1 MERTSYE
8 QATVG
13 GWVDRADA
21 HEGDIV
27 KAHERDLLLGLASFG
42 RDAEGAA
49 KRYWHLRYLSEQLDY
64 QWVYRTL
71 QAWADEGWWAYG
83 VNARSGELTEAG
95 WRKAEAIATAP
106 PVAKRGKPR
115 GKP

>member
-1 MERTSYE
+1 M
-8 QATVG
+8 
-13 GWVDRADA
+13 
-21 HEGDIV
+21 

-42 RDAEGAA
+42 RDPEGAA
-49 KRYWHLRYLSEQLDY
+49 KRYWHLRYLSEQLGY
-64 QWVYRTL
+64 RWVYRTL
-71 QAWADEGWWAYG
+71 QAWAAEGWWAYG

-106 PVAKRGKPR
+106 PVAKRGKHR